1 MKDPFAVRY
10 ETITFDEVL
19 AKHLGVMDTTATSLS
34 MDNHMPIIVFA
45 LKDPENIYRVAAG
58 EHIGTTVKEEL

>member
-1 MKDPFAVRY
+1 
-10 ETITFDEVL
+10 
-19 AKHLGVMDTTATSLS
+19 